1 MARCFGYQP
10 PESYLKLVE
19 EMRSHGKKDIEKW
32 MKRKSRREAKE
43 AEKITSKRMKHSHHE
58 SKEEG
63 EISDVTEEEEEE
75 EAAEK
80 LKSNRTKHSHHE
92 SKEEKEEGEISVVT
106 EEEKEEGEISDVT
119 EEHGPPESPCSS
131 SDSVNPRKSFTRIE
145 SSKKKK
151 KKETSRHELY
161 EALTTGWTPPPL
173 KMSGPEDLG
182 WLSGSRK
189 TDGVGCQTR
198 RSEVQRNN
206 VLVYALPYTV
216 PI

>member
-19 EMRSHGKKDIEKW
+19 EMRSHGKRDIGKW

-43 AEKITSKRMKHSHHE
+43 AEKIKSKRMKHSHHE

-63 EISDVTEEEEEE
+63 EISDVTEEEE
-75 EAAEK
+75 AEK
-80 LKSNRTKHSHHE
+80 LKSKRMKHSHHE

-106 EEEKEEGEISDVT
+106 EEEEKEEGEISDVT
-119 EEHGPPESPCSS
+119 EENGPPESPCSS
-131 SDSVNPRKSFTRIE
+131 SDSVNPRKSFTIIE
-145 SSKKKK
+145 SSKK
-151 KKETSRHELY
+151 EMSRHELY
-161 EALTTGWTPPPL
+161 EALTTGWTPPQL
-173 KMSGPEDLG
+173 KMSEPEDLG

-189 TDGVGCQTR
+189 TDGVRCQAR
-198 RSEVQRNN
+198 SSEVRHNN
-206 VLVYALPYTV
+206 VLVYALPYTA